1 LPEAGT
7 TTATILFT
15 DVVGSTEVRA
25 RIGDAAADRL
35 FVEHQRELGTV
46 IAHHGGRVVKAAGDL
61 VIASFVSASAAVRA
75 AIGLQEQV
83 SRTEPKLA
91 VRVGVA
97 AGDVAWEGDDCFG
110 LPVVIASRL
119 QAAADGGQI
128 IVSHIVRLLAGDRA
142 GDRYEPLGALALK
155 GVAGPV
161 EAFAV
166 QWDRA
171 EAPGAETGRP
181 ARPPLP
187 LALAVAAPHAFVG
200 REDALSAVRRA
211 WHDAQ
216 LGPGR
221 VVLIGGEAGAG
232 KTRLASEFAREAHDE
247 AAFVLYGGCDDD
259 LALPYQPWV
268 QAADQLL
275 TAVPRAS
282 LSGALTARLAPLAQL
297 LSRIDWLS
305 TRAPAVI
312 VDPDAERYRT
322 YGAFGAL
329 LDELA
334 ERGRGLVVLDDLH
347 WAGPQT
353 LALLRYLARAGLP
366 RGILVIG
373 TFRDTGD
380 EVSEPLAG
388 CLADLRRL
396 DVTRLRLTGLDAAA
410 VERLVAAAVDRELD
424 DGLRRL
430 AAELA
435 DRSGGNAFFLA
446 ELWRHVVGIAE
457 VAGAGDLWAEKA
469 GRSVVP
475 DSVRDVVGARLTR
488 LSDPAR
494 RIIDLAALSGQRVDM
509 QVLELAA
516 RLHPDEL
523 EAGAGELVAAGLLAT
538 MAENTLVYRFEHI
551 IVRETVEAGISGRR
565 RARLHLDLAEAIE
578 TAYEADRRPV
588 LAELARHFAA
598 ARPLGGH
605 DKAIYYGRRA
615 ASQALR
621 AAAYDEAAAH
631 LDSVLRF
638 GPPEV
643 ERAEVLL
650 ELGTVE
656 LRRASYE
663 ASREACEEAFRIATQ
678 HGATTLA
685 ADAAV
690 GFEVAMHFPGLPGGR
705 AAEMLTQALEMVGD
719 DAPEVR
725 ARVLATLGRAL
736 VFAGRGQEGVS
747 TAEAAVALARAVG
760 DPQSLMVALEALTT
774 ATDEPHQWLSASRE
788 LADLAQRY
796 GDPWAAAYAA
806 ASLLRAY
813 IALGRLDEAAE
824 TLAHQ
829 RSVSAVG
836 RFAMFQFM
844 AHTYAAVLA
853 LAAADFA
860 AAEREAEQAQARAS
874 ADGAPYDAGVYGL
887 QMYAIRRA
895 QGRLAEV
902 APMMRA
908 VAATADPPP
917 LWRPG
922 LAAVYADIGMVDEA
936 RSVFATLVPDR
947 FAAVSRDS
955 VWPASLT
962 FLAETCLALGDTEQ
976 AVVLYDELTVFRGF
990 NLMAGMT
997 ICFGPADRLLG
1008 GLAALLGRVDEAEEH
1023 LRVALDLAERSRSP
1037 LWTAEVEFDWA
1048 GVIAGRHP
1056 ERARQL
1062 MERAIAAAT
1071 KYGIARL
1078 SERALACPDAGVGDG
1093 DGDGDR
1099 AGLPDN
1105 LSGREAEVL
1114 RLVATGRS
1122 NREIADVLFISQ
1134 NTVANHVRSILQKTG
1149 CANRTEASL
1158 YAVRRGLL
1166 DA

>member
-1 LPEAGT
+1 MPEPGT
-7 TTATILFT
+7 ATATILFT

-25 RIGDAAADRL
+25 RIGETAADRL

-46 IAHHGGRVVKAAGDL
+46 IAHHGGRVVKAAGDG
-61 VIASFVSASAAVRA
+61 VMASFVSASAAVRA

-83 SRTEPKLA
+83 SRTEPELA

-110 LPVVIASRL
+110 LPVVVASRL
-119 QAAADGGQI
+119 QAAANGGQI
-128 IVSHIVRLLAGDRA
+128 LVSHIVRLLAGDRA
-142 GDRYEPLGALALK
+142 GDRYEPLGPLDLK
-155 GVAGPV
+155 GLPEPV

-166 QWDRA
+166 QWDRPETDGA
-171 EAPGAETGRP
+171 APGRP
-181 ARPPLP
+181 TRPPLP

-200 REDALSAVRRA
+200 RDDALSAVRTA
-211 WHDAQ
+211 WHEAQ

-232 KTRLASEFAREAHDE
+232 KTRLASEFARDAHHDG
-247 AAFVLYGGCDDD
+247 AYVLYGGCDDD

-282 LSGALTARLAPLAQL
+282 LSGVLNTRLAPLAQL
-297 LSRIDWLS
+297 LSRIDWLG
-305 TRAPAVI
+305 THAPTVT

-322 YGAFGAL
+322 YGAFAAL
-329 LDELA
+329 LDEVA
-334 ERGRGLVVLDDLH
+334 ERGPGLVVLDDLH

-366 RGILVIG
+366 KGLLIIG

-396 DVTRLRLTGLDAAA
+396 NDVTRLRLAGLDAAA

-435 DRSGGNAFFLA
+435 ERSGGNAFFLA
-446 ELWRHVVGIAE
+446 ELWRHVVG
-457 VAGAGDLWAEKA
+457 AGEMTTA
-469 GRSVVP
+469 GRSLVP
-475 DSVRDVVGARLTR
+475 DSVRDVVGARLIR
-488 LSDPAR
+488 LSGPAR
-494 RIIDLAALSGQRVDM
+494 KIIDLAALSGQRVDM

-523 EAGAGELVAAGLLAT
+523 EAGAGELVSAGLLAT

-551 IVRETVEAGISGRR
+551 IVRDTVEAEISGRR
-565 RARLHLDLAEAIE
+565 RARLHLDLAAAIE

-588 LAELARHFAA
+588 LAELARHFGAA
-598 ARPLGGH
+598 QPLGGL

-615 ASQALR
+615 ATQALR

-631 LDSVLRF
+631 LHSVLGF
-638 GPPEV
+638 GPPAV
-643 ERAEVLL
+643 ERAEALL
-650 ELGTVE
+650 DLGTVE

-663 ASREACEEAFRIATQ
+663 ASRDACEEAFAIATE
-678 HGATTLA
+678 HGAATVA

-690 GFEVAMHFPGLPGGR
+690 GFEMAMHFPGLPGGR
-705 AAEMLTQALEMVGD
+705 GAEMLARALEMIGD

-736 VFAGRGQEGVS
+736 VFAGRGPEGVS
-747 TAEAAVALARAVG
+747 TAETAVALARAVG

-774 ATDEPHQWLSASRE
+774 ATDEPHQWLAASRE
-788 LADLAQRY
+788 LADLAARY
-796 GDPWAAAYAA
+796 GDPWAAAYAT
-806 ASLLRAY
+806 ASLLRAH
-813 IALGRLDEAAE
+813 IALGRLDDAAE
-824 TLAHQ
+824 TLTHQ
-829 RSVSAVG
+829 RSVSSEG

-844 AHTYAAVLA
+844 AHAYAVVLA

-860 AAEREAEQAQARAS
+860 TAEKEAEQAQARAS

-902 APMMRA
+902 APMMRT

-922 LAAVYADIGMVDEA
+922 LAAVYADLGMIDEA
-936 RSVFATLVPDR
+936 RSVFADLVPDR

-962 FLAETCLALGDTEQ
+962 FLAETCLALRDTGQ
-976 AVVLYDELTVFRGF
+976 AVVLYDELTAFRGF

-1008 GLAALLGRVDEAEEH
+1008 GLAALLGRPEDAEEH
-1023 LRVALDLAERSRSP
+1023 FRVALDLAERSRSP
-1037 LWTAEVEFDWA
+1037 LWTAEVQSDWA
-1048 GVIAGRHP
+1048 DVLAVRQP
-1056 ERARQL
+1056 ERARHL
-1062 MERAIAAAT
+1062 RDEALAAADRYGITRLRNRAINLPSADRCAA
-1071 KYGIARL
+1071 
-1078 SERALACPDAGVGDG
+1078 PD
-1093 DGDGDR
+1093 
-1099 AGLPDN
+1099 LPDN
-1105 LSGREAEVL
+1105 LSPREMEVL

-1122 NREIADVLFISQ
+1122 NREIAEVLFISQ

-1149 CANRTEASL
+1149 CSNRTEASL

>member
-1 LPEAGT
+1 MPEPGT
-7 TTATILFT
+7 ATATILFT

-25 RIGDAAADRL
+25 RIGETAADRL

-46 IAHHGGRVVKAAGDL
+46 IAHHGGRVVKAAGDG
-61 VIASFVSASAAVRA
+61 VMASFVSASAAVRA

-83 SRTEPKLA
+83 SRTEPELA

-110 LPVVIASRL
+110 LPVVVASRL
-119 QAAADGGQI
+119 QAAANGGQI
-128 IVSHIVRLLAGDRA
+128 LVSHIVRLLAGDRA
-142 GDRYEPLGALALK
+142 GDRYEPLGSLELK
-155 GVAGPV
+155 GLPEPV

-166 QWDRA
+166 QWDRP
-171 EAPGAETGRP
+171 ESDGAEPGRP
-181 ARPPLP
+181 TRPPLP

-200 REDALSAVRRA
+200 RDDALAAVRSA

-232 KTRLASEFAREAHDE
+232 KTRLASEFARDAHVDG
-247 AAFVLYGGCDDD
+247 AYVLYGGCDDD

-275 TAVPRAS
+275 TSVPRAS
-282 LSGALTARLAPLAQL
+282 LSGVLHNRLAPLAQL
-297 LSRIDWLS
+297 LSRIDWLG
-305 TRAPAVI
+305 TLAPAVT

-322 YGAFGAL
+322 YGAFAAL
-329 LDELA
+329 LDEVA
-334 ERGRGLVVLDDLH
+334 TRGPGLVVLDDLH

-366 RGILVIG
+366 KGILIIG

-380 EVSEPLAG
+380 EVSEPLAS

-396 DVTRLRLTGLDAAA
+396 NDVTRLRLAGLDADA

-430 AAELA
+430 AAELVE
-435 DRSGGNAFFLA
+435 RSGGNAFFLA
-446 ELWRHVVGIAE
+446 ELWRHVVG
-457 VAGAGDLWAEKA
+457 AGEMTTPDDEWTAPPT

-488 LSDPAR
+488 LSEPAR

-523 EAGAGELVAAGLLAT
+523 EHGAGELVSAGLLAT

-551 IVRETVEAGISGRR
+551 IVRDTVEAEISGRK

-598 ARPLGGH
+598 AQPLGGL

-615 ASQALR
+615 AAQALR

-631 LDSVLRF
+631 LHSVLGF
-638 GPPEV
+638 GPPAI

-650 ELGTVE
+650 ALGTVE

-663 ASREACEEAFRIATQ
+663 ASRDACEEAFAIATE
-678 HGATTLA
+678 HGAATVA

-705 AAEMLTQALEMVGD
+705 AAEMLAQALEMVGD

-736 VFAGRGQEGVS
+736 VFAGRGREGVS

-774 ATDEPHQWLSASRE
+774 ATDEPHQWLAASHE
-788 LADLAQRY
+788 LADLAERY

-806 ASLLRAY
+806 ASLLRGY
-813 IALGRLDEAAE
+813 VALGRLDDAAR
-824 TLAHQ
+824 TLTHQ
-829 RSVSAVG
+829 RSVSSEG

-860 AAEREAEQAQARAS
+860 TAEQEAERAQARAT

-902 APMMRA
+902 APMMRT

-917 LWRPG
+917 MWRPG
-922 LAAVYADIGMVDEA
+922 LAAVYADLGMVDEA

-962 FLAETCLALGDTEQ
+962 FLAETCLALRDTEQ
-976 AVVLYDELTVFRGF
+976 AVVLYNELTNFGGF

-1008 GLAALLGRVDEAEEH
+1008 GLAALLGRPEEAEEH
-1023 LRVALDLAERSRSP
+1023 FRVALDLAERSRSP
-1037 LWTAEVEFDWA
+1037 LWTAEVQSDWA
-1048 GVIAGRHP
+1048 DVLGAREP

-1062 MERAIAAAT
+1062 RDQALMAADRYGITRLRDRAI
-1071 KYGIARL
+1071 RL
-1078 SERALACPDAGVGDG
+1078 PSAEVSAGPE
-1093 DGDGDR
+1093 
-1099 AGLPDN
+1099 LPDN
-1105 LSGREAEVL
+1105 LSLREAEVL

-1149 CANRTEASL
+1149 CTNRTEASL

>member
-1 LPEAGT
+1 M
-7 TTATILFT
+7 
-15 DVVGSTEVRA
+15 
-25 RIGDAAADRL
+25 
-35 FVEHQRELGTV
+35 
-46 IAHHGGRVVKAAGDL
+46 
-61 VIASFVSASAAVRA
+61 
-75 AIGLQEQV
+75 
-83 SRTEPKLA
+83 
-91 VRVGVA
+91 
-97 AGDVAWEGDDCFG
+97 
-110 LPVVIASRL
+110 
-119 QAAADGGQI
+119 
-128 IVSHIVRLLAGDRA
+128 
-142 GDRYEPLGALALK
+142 
-155 GVAGPV
+155 
-161 EAFAV
+161 
-166 QWDRA
+166 
-171 EAPGAETGRP
+171 
-181 ARPPLP
+181 PLP
-187 LALAVAAPHAFVG
+187 LAVAAPHALVG
-200 REDALSAVRRA
+200 RDDALSAVRRA
-211 WHDAQ
+211 WVDAQ

-221 VVLIGGEAGAG
+221 VVVIGGEAGAG
-232 KTRLASEFAREAHDE
+232 KTRLASEFAREVYDE
-247 AAFVLYGGCDDD
+247 GAYVLYGGCDDD

-275 TAVPRAS
+275 AAVPRGS
-282 LSGALTARLAPLAQL
+282 LDGTLIHQLAPLAQL
-297 LSRIDWLS
+297 LSRVDWLG
-305 TRAPAVI
+305 ALPPAVV

-322 YGAFGAL
+322 YGAFAAL
-329 LDELA
+329 LQDVA
-334 ERGRGLVVLDDLH
+334 ARGPGLIVLDDLH

-353 LALLRYLARAGLP
+353 LALLRHIARSGLP

-396 DVTRLRLTGLDAAA
+396 EDVTRLRLAGLDAAA
-410 VERLVAAAVDRELD
+410 VEHLVAAALDRELD

-435 DRSGGNAFFLA
+435 ERSGGNAFFLA
-446 ELWRHVVGIAE
+446 ELWRHVAGTGELIADGGGGH
-457 VAGAGDLWAEKA
+457 ASSI
-469 GRSVVP
+469 GRSDVP
-475 DSVRDVVGARLTR
+475 ESVRDVVRARLTR
-488 LSDPAR
+488 LSGPAR
-494 RIIDLAALSGQRVDM
+494 RIIDFAALSGQRVDM

-523 EAGAGELVAAGLLAT
+523 EAGASQLVSAGLLAT

-551 IVRETVEAGISGRR
+551 IVRDTVEAGISGRR

-578 TAYEADRRPV
+578 TTYEADRRPV

-598 ARPLGGH
+598 AQPLGGL

-615 ASQALR
+615 ATQALR

-638 GPPEV
+638 GPQAV

-650 ELGTVE
+650 DLATVE

-663 ASREACEEAFRIATQ
+663 ASRDACEEAFRIATEY
-678 HGATTLA
+678 GAATVA

-690 GFEVAMHFPGLPGGR
+690 GFEVAMHFPGLPGGH
-705 AAEMLTQALEMVGD
+705 AAEMLARALEMVGD

-736 VFAGRGQEGVS
+736 VFAGRGREGVS
-747 TAEAAVALARAVG
+747 TAETAVALARAVG

-774 ATDEPHQWLSASRE
+774 AADEPHQWLAASRE
-788 LADLAQRY
+788 LADLAELY
-796 GDPWAAAYAA
+796 GDPWAAAYAS

-813 IALGRLDEAAE
+813 IALGRLDDAAS
-824 TLAHQ
+824 TLTHQ
-829 RSVSAVG
+829 RSVSTVG
-836 RFAMFQFM
+836 RFAMFEFM

-853 LAAADFA
+853 LAAADFV
-860 AAEREAEQAQARAS
+860 AAEREAEQAQARAR
-874 ADGAPYDAGVYGL
+874 ADGAPYDEGVYGL

-902 APMMRA
+902 EPMMRA
-908 VAATADPPP
+908 VAATTDPPP

-922 LAAVYADIGMVDEA
+922 LAAVYADLGMFDEA
-936 RSVFATLVPDR
+936 RSVFAGLVPDR

-962 FLAETCLALGDTEQ
+962 FLTETCLALADTEQ
-976 AVVLYDELTVFRGF
+976 AAVLYDELIAFRGF

-1008 GLAALLGRVDEAEEH
+1008 GLAALLGRPEDAEDH
-1023 LRVALDLAERSRSP
+1023 FRIALDLAERSRSP
-1037 LWTAEVEFDWA
+1037 LWIAEVQSDWA
-1048 GVIAGRHP
+1048 DLLVRSQPARAQQLRDRALMAAERYGITRLLDRATRRPIAGVHVHP
-1056 ERARQL
+1056 
-1062 MERAIAAAT
+1062 
-1071 KYGIARL
+1071 
-1078 SERALACPDAGVGDG
+1078 D
-1093 DGDGDR
+1093 
-1099 AGLPDN
+1099 LPDN
-1105 LSGREAEVL
+1105 LSPREVEVL
-1114 RLVATGRS
+1114 RHVATGRS
-1122 NREIADVLFISQ
+1122 NREIANVLFISQ

>member
-1 LPEAGT
+1 MPEPGT
-7 TTATILFT
+7 ATATILFT

-25 RIGDAAADRL
+25 RIGETAADRL
-35 FVEHQRELGTV
+35 FVEHQRELGKV
-46 IAHHGGRVVKAAGDL
+46 IAHHGGRVVKAAGDG
-61 VIASFVSASAAVRA
+61 VMASFMSASAAVRA

-83 SRTEPKLA
+83 SRSEPELA

-110 LPVVIASRL
+110 LPVVVASRL

-128 IVSHIVRLLAGDRA
+128 FVSHIVRLLAGDRA
-142 GDRYEPLGALALK
+142 GDRYEPLGALDLK
-155 GVAGPV
+155 GLPEPV

-166 QWDRA
+166 QWDR
-171 EAPGAETGRP
+171 PETDGDDAGRP
-181 ARPPLP
+181 TRPPLP

-200 REDALSAVRRA
+200 RDDALSALRGTWRE
-211 WHDAQ
+211 AQ

-232 KTRLASEFAREAHDE
+232 KTRLASEFARHAHDDG
-247 AAFVLYGGCDDD
+247 ACVLYGGCDDD

-268 QAADQLL
+268 QAVDQFL

-282 LSGALTARLAPLAQL
+282 LSGAFTTRLAPLAQL

-305 TRAPAVI
+305 TLAPAVG

-322 YGAFGAL
+322 YGAFAAL
-329 LDELA
+329 LDEVA
-334 ERGRGLVVLDDLH
+334 ARGPGLVVLDDLH

-396 DVTRLRLTGLDAAA
+396 DDVTRLRLAGLDAAA

-424 DGLRRL
+424 DDLRRL

-435 DRSGGNAFFLA
+435 ERTGGNAFFLA
-446 ELWRHVVGIAE
+446 ELWRHVVGTGE
-457 VAGAGDLWAEKA
+457 VTSAGDVRAPPA

-488 LSDPAR
+488 LSGPAR

-523 EAGAGELVAAGLLAT
+523 EAGAGELVSAGLLAT

-551 IVRETVEAGISGRR
+551 IVRDTVEAGISGRR
-565 RARLHLDLAEAIE
+565 RARLHLDFAEAIE

-598 ARPLGGH
+598 AQPLGGL

-615 ASQALR
+615 AAQALR

-631 LDSVLRF
+631 LRSVL
-638 GPPEV
+638 GLAPPAS
-643 ERAEVLL
+643 ERAEVLV

-663 ASREACEEAFRIATQ
+663 ASRDACVEAFRIATEV
-678 HGATTLA
+678 GAATRA

-690 GFEVAMHFPGLPGGR
+690 GFELAMHFPGLPGGP
-705 AAEMLTQALEMVGD
+705 APEMLRQALELVGD
-719 DAPEVR
+719 EAPEVR
-725 ARVLATLGRAL
+725 ARVLASLGRAL
-736 VFAGRGQEGVS
+736 VFSGRAREGVS
-747 TAEAAVALARAVG
+747 TAETAVALARSVG
-760 DPQSLMVALEALTT
+760 DPHSLMVALEALAT
-774 ATDEPHQWLSASRE
+774 ASDEPQQQLSAGRE
-788 LADLAQRY
+788 LADLAERF
-796 GDPWAAAYAA
+796 GDPWAAAYASA
-806 ASLLRAY
+806 NLLRAFV
-813 IALGRLDEAAE
+813 ALGRLDEAARALE
-824 TLAHQ
+824 HQ
-829 RSVSAVG
+829 RSLSTAGGFV
-836 RFAMFQFM
+836 MFQFM
-844 AHTYAAVLA
+844 AHAYAVVLA
-853 LAAADFA
+853 LAAADFG
-860 AAEREAEQAQARAS
+860 AAEQEAEQAQARAT
-874 ADGAPYDAGVYGL
+874 AHGAPYDAGVYGL

-902 APMMRA
+902 APTMRA
-908 VAATADPPP
+908 LAASDDLPPM
-917 LWRPG
+917 WRPG
-922 LAAVYADIGMVDEA
+922 LAALYADLGMIDEA
-936 RSVFATLVPDR
+936 RAVFAGLEPDG
-947 FAAVSRDS
+947 FAAVTRDA

-962 FLAETCLALGDTEQ
+962 FLAETCLALADTEQ
-976 AVVLYDELTVFRGF
+976 AVVLYDELAVFRGL

-1008 GLAALLGRVDEAEEH
+1008 GLAALLGRPDEAEEH
-1023 LRVALDLAERSRSP
+1023 FRVALDLAERSRSP

-1048 GVIAGRHP
+1048 GVIAGRQP

-1062 MERAIAAAT
+1062 SERAMTAAAR
-1071 KYGIARL
+1071 YGIARL
-1078 SERALACPDAGVGDG
+1078 TERACVRPGTAGDG
-1093 DGDGDR
+1093 ET
-1099 AGLPDN
+1099 GLPDN
-1105 LSGREAEVL
+1105 LSEREAEVL

-1122 NREIADVLFISQ
+1122 NREIAEVLFISQ

-1166 DA
+1166 EA

>member
-1 LPEAGT
+1 MPEPGT
-7 TTATILFT
+7 ATATILFT

-25 RIGDAAADRL
+25 RLGETAADRL
-35 FVEHQRELGTV
+35 FVEHQRDLGTV
-46 IAHHGGRVVKAAGDL
+46 IAHHGGRVLKAAGDG
-61 VIASFVSASAAVRA
+61 VMASFVSASAAVRA

-83 SRTEPKLA
+83 SRTEPELA
-91 VRVGVA
+91 VRVGIA
-97 AGDVAWEGDDCFG
+97 SGDVGWEGDDCFG
-110 LPVVIASRL
+110 LPVVVASRL
-119 QAAADGGQI
+119 QAAAEGGQI
-128 IVSHIVRLLAGDRA
+128 FVSHTVRLLAGDRA
-142 GDRYEPLGALALK
+142 GDRYEPLGPVELK
-155 GVAGPV
+155 GLPEPV

-166 QWDRA
+166 QWDD
-171 EAPGAETGRP
+171 PGAEDNDARRPTRP
-181 ARPPLP
+181 ALP
-187 LALAVAAPHAFVG
+187 LALGVAAPHAFVG
-200 REDALSAVRRA
+200 RDDALSAVRRA
-211 WHDAQ
+211 WDDAQ

-232 KTRLASEFAREAHDE
+232 KTRLASEFAREAHDGG
-247 AAFVLYGGCDDD
+247 AFVLYGGCDDD

-275 TAVPRAS
+275 ASVPRAS
-282 LSGALTARLAPLAQL
+282 LDRTLIHQLAPLAQL
-297 LSRIDWLS
+297 LSRVDWLG
-305 TRAPAVI
+305 ALPPAVV
-312 VDPDAERYRT
+312 VDPDAERYKT
-322 YGAFGAL
+322 YGAFAAL
-329 LDELA
+329 LEDVA
-334 ERGRGLVVLDDLH
+334 ARGPGLIVLDDLH

-353 LALLRYLARAGLP
+353 LALLRHVARSGLP

-396 DVTRLRLTGLDAAA
+396 EDVTRLRLAGLDAGS
-410 VERLVAAAVDRELD
+410 VERLVAAALDRELD

-435 DRSGGNAFFLA
+435 ERSGGNAFFLA
-446 ELWRHVVGIAE
+446 ELWRHV
-457 VAGAGDLWAEKA
+457 AGTCDVIGGAVDGLDASSA
-469 GRSVVP
+469 GRSVIP
-475 DSVRDVVGARLTR
+475 ESVRDVVRARLTR
-488 LSDPAR
+488 LSGPAR

-523 EAGAGELVAAGLLAT
+523 EAGASELVSAGLLAT

-551 IVRETVEAGISGRR
+551 IVRETVEVAISGRR

-578 TAYEADRRPV
+578 TTYQADRRPV
-588 LAELARHFAA
+588 LAELARHFTAA
-598 ARPLGGH
+598 QPLGGL

-615 ASQALR
+615 ATQALR

-638 GPPEV
+638 GPPAV

-663 ASREACEEAFRIATQ
+663 ASRAACEEAFRIATE
-678 HGATTLA
+678 HGAATVA

-705 AAEMLTQALEMVGD
+705 AAEMLAQALEMVGD

-736 VFAGRGQEGVS
+736 VFAGRGREGVS
-747 TAEAAVALARAVG
+747 TAETAVALARAVG

-774 ATDEPHQWLSASRE
+774 ATDEPHQWLAASRE
-788 LADLAQRY
+788 LADLAERY
-796 GDPWAAAYAA
+796 GDPWAAAYAS

-813 IALGRLDEAAE
+813 IAIGRLDDAAA
-824 TLAHQ
+824 TLTHQ
-829 RSVSAVG
+829 RSVSTVG

-853 LAAADFA
+853 LAAGDFV
-860 AAEREAEQAQARAS
+860 AAEQQAEQAQARAS
-874 ADGAPYDAGVYGL
+874 ADGAPYDEGVYGL

-908 VAATADPPP
+908 LADREDLPPM
-917 LWRPG
+917 WRPG
-922 LAAVYADIGMVDEA
+922 LAALYADLGMIEEA
-936 RSVFATLVPDR
+936 RPVFASLVPDR

-962 FLAETCLALGDTEQ
+962 FLAETCLALADTEQ
-976 AVVLYDELTVFRGF
+976 AAVLYDELSAFRAF

-1008 GLAALLGRVDEAEEH
+1008 GLAALLGRPEDAEEH
-1023 LRVALDLAERSRSP
+1023 FRSALELAQRSRSP
-1037 LWTAEVEFDWA
+1037 LWIAEVQCDWA
-1048 GVIAGRHP
+1048 ETLVGRQP
-1056 ERARQL
+1056 ERAQQL
-1062 MERAIAAAT
+1062 RDAALIAAER
-1071 KYGIARL
+1071 YGIRRLLDRPARRP
-1078 SERALACPDAGVGDG
+1078 SP
-1093 DGDGDR
+1093 GDR
-1099 AGLPDN
+1099 THLARPDN
-1105 LSGREAEVL
+1105 LSSRELEVL

-1166 DA
+1166 DT